1 MRTAILGVAM
11 GVAGLLTAIAQ
22 SGNGRA
28 ISVQG
33 WVLDSA
39 CAYTKGLDKP
49 ISADCAKACA
59 KNGSPLVVLRDDG
72 TIFMP
77 IDNKTPAASINPKL
91 LPFAGQRVSI
101 QGEEY
106 TRNGAHALV
115 IESIAP
121 LAKQ

>member
-1 MRTAILGVAM
+1 VRTAILGVAM

-22 SGNGRA
+22 SRNGYA

>member
-1 MRTAILGVAM
+1 MRAMILGIAFGM
-11 GVAGLLTAIAQ
+11 AGLLTVSAQ
-22 SGNGRA
+22 NGNGHA
-28 ISVQG
+28 ITVQG

-49 ISADCAKACA
+49 ISADCAIACA

-77 IDNKTPAASINPKL
+77 IDNKTPAASVNPKL

-101 QGEEY
+101 QGEDY
-106 TRNGAHALV
+106 VRNGAHALV

-121 LAKQ
+121 AAK

>member
-1 MRTAILGVAM
+1 MRVIISGV
-11 GVAGLLTAIAQ
+11 VFVIAGLLTASAQ
-22 SGNGRA
+22 NGNGHA
-28 ISVQG
+28 ITVQG

-77 IDNKTPAASINPKL
+77 IDNKTPASSVNPKL

-101 QGEEY
+101 QGEDY
-106 TRNGAHALV
+106 VRNGAHALV

-121 LAKQ
+121 AAK